1 MLEYMGRANRHMSFA
16 DLLGGHPACLAKVV
30 NPHQSLVSTTMGLG
44 LPVSHLYQ
52 AGIGTRETV
61 LSDLM

>member
-1 MLEYMGRANRHMSFA
+1 MSFA

-30 NPHQSLVSTTMGLG
+30 NPHQSLVTTTMGLG

>member
-1 MLEYMGRANRHMSFA
+1 MLEYTGRANRHGSFA

-30 NPHQSLVSTTMGLG
+30 NPHQSLVSTTLG
-44 LPVSHLYQ
+44 LPVSRLYW
-52 AGIGTRETV
+52 AGIGTRATV